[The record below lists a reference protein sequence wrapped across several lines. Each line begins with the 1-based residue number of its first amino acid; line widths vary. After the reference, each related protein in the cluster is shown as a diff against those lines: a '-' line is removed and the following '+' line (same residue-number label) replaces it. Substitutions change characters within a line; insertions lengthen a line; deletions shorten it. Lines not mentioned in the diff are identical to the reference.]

1 MERRSGHG
9 RQLCPCQCHWDLS
22 WLHFGDTRIAVTDVD
37 GLFVVERGGYFLFIE
52 TKGLDEPLTQG
63 QRIMLTALS
72 QQPKHRVVVIYG
84 EKGYPEILQ
93 RFSKGELLGRQET
106 SREDFQRRVD
116 GWFDA
121 ANIQMSQLGEQ

>member
-1 MERRSGHG
+1 MERRSGDG

-37 GLFVVERGGYFLFIE
+37 GLFVVERGGYFLFME

-72 QQPKHRVVVIYG
+72 HQPRTLVVVLYG
-84 EKGYPEILQ
+84 KKGYPEILQ
-93 RFSKGELLGRQET
+93 RIRKGEFLGVQDT
-106 SREDFQRRVD
+106 DREDFQRRVD
-116 GWFDA
+116 TWFDA
-121 ANIQMSQLGEQ
+121 ANIQMAQVGR